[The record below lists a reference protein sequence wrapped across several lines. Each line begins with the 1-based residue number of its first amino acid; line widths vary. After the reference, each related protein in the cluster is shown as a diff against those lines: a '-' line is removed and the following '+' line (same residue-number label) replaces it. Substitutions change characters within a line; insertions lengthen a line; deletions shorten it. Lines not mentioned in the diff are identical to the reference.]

1 MDDAAN
7 TMKVIKTNQYLLGHS
22 TNQRDGNAFVII
34 AFHDFEKVDTQYL
47 KYHDE
52 MLAIRP
58 IIHKAIQEHNI
69 VAVITNRAMFELLW
83 IVFVIV

>member
-34 AFHDFEKVDTQYL
+34 AFHDFEEVDS
-47 KYHDE
+47 
-52 MLAIRP
+52 
-58 IIHKAIQEHNI
+58 
-69 VAVITNRAMFELLW
+69 
-83 IVFVIV
+83 